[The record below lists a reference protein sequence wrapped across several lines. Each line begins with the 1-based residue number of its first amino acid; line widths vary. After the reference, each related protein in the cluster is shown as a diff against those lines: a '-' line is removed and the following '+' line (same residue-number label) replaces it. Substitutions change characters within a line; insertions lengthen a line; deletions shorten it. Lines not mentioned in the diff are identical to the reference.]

1 MNDKETKTKKPIRCA
16 IYTRKS
22 TEEGLDQEF
31 NSLDAQRASAE
42 AFIASQMH
50 EGWTVIPTEYDDGGF
65 TGGNMDRPSLK
76 RLMAD
81 IEKGKVDCVVVYKVD
96 RLSRSLLDFS
106 RIMEEFDRKK
116 VSFVS
121 VTQQFNTTCSMGR
134 LTLNI
139 LLSFAQFERE
149 IISERTR
156 DKIAAARRRGKWS
169 GGMPILGYTV
179 PEGTT
184 KLAVDPLEAD
194 RVRAIFDLYLER
206 KSLLGVVAELDRRC
220 WVAKQWTTRKGT
232 KRGGRPFCKTS
243 LHRLLTNVTY
253 LGKLRYKDEIHE
265 GEHEAIVDEE
275 VWKKVQALMNR
286 NGRNGGGQVKNKHGA
301 LLRGL
306 LRCKPC
312 DCTMI
317 PSHSTKPSGKRYRY
331 YVCAMAQKR
340 GWATCPTKSVPA
352 GQIEEFVVN
361 QIRCIGGDKELAKK
375 VLERA
380 EVESQE
386 QIAGLADEEHLLL
399 KSLGQWQTQLGEVLR
414 KLPAMGED
422 SVMLGI
428 LADLQERIRN
438 GEKRLSTIR
447 IETEQLARSNVDP
460 DAAVETLAKFDDLWQ
475 SLVPR
480 EQAELIQMLIETIE
494 YDGQAGKISIAFHP
508 SGIGAIEQH
517 LLAGTAE

>member
-1 MNDKETKTKKPIRCA
+1 MKKTETKKTIRCA

-42 AFIASQMH
+42 NFIASQAS
-50 EGWTVIPTEYDDGGF
+50 EGWVALPTQYDDGGF
-65 TGGNMDRPSLK
+65 TGGNMDRPALK
-76 RLMAD
+76 QMMAD
-81 IEKGKVDCVVVYKVD
+81 IDRGKIDCVVVYKVD

-106 RIMEEFDRKK
+106 RMMDEFEQKK

-169 GGMPILGYTV
+169 GGMPVLGYTV
-179 PEGTT
+179 PEGST
-184 KLAVDPLEAD
+184 KLVVDPLEAE

-232 KRGGRPFCKTS
+232 QRGGRPFCKTS

-265 GEHEAIVDEE
+265 GEHDAIVDED

-286 NGRNGGGQVKNKHGA
+286 NGRSGGGEVKNKFGA

-317 PSHSTKPSGKRYRY
+317 PSHSTKPNGKRYRY
-331 YVCAMAQKR
+331 YVCAMALKR
-340 GWATCPTKSVPA
+340 GWANCPTKSVPA
-352 GQIEEFVVN
+352 GEIERFVVD
-361 QIRCIGGDKELAKK
+361 QIRCIGRDSDLARK
-375 VLERA
+375 VMEQA
-380 EVESQE
+380 EVESRT
-386 QIAGLADEEHLLL
+386 QIAALANEEHLLL
-399 KSLGQWQTQLGEVLR
+399 KNLSLWQTQLGEVLR

-428 LADLQERIRN
+428 LADLQDRIRE
-438 GEKRLSTIR
+438 GEKRLTTIR
-447 IETEQLARSNVDP
+447 IESDQLARSKVDP
-460 DAAVETLAKFDDLWQ
+460 DSATETLAHFDDLWQ

-480 EQAELIQMLIETIE
+480 EQTELIQMLIQSIE
-494 YDGQAGKISIAFHP
+494 YDGEAGKISIAFHP
-508 SGIGAIEQH
+508 SGIGVIEQR
-517 LLAGTAE
+517 LLAGPTE